1 MTLTKIVSVGLVGL
15 VSLNCLIP
23 VCTSPVSIDLDPS
36 SLKSIHSDHQR
47 YVITRR
53 RNDMDDPS
61 DGVLYILADD
71 PDLQTL
77 SYALNR
83 QHKVGYN
90 LDDELEHIEQLN
102 KDQLDEE
109 IKMLEKEKLLIEDL
123 EKEEPDQMPILSEKI
138 DLLMN
143 ETEPV
148 NGTTPHI
155 SVVSPI
161 KTVIGLFGEL
171 LGVVANKVGSIVSD
185 TIDLAKQVS
194 ESEPFN
200 SHMTNVTRSVNTLVE
215 ESAGLFNK
223 VVEIKYS
230 AGDKVISR
238 INTSIKIRNKQK
250 KKLDEEETLSEKVKQ
265 KADKLNRKKEKT
277 EKENDQ
283 KQKRN
288 KKTPKKEV
296 DQ

>member
-1 MTLTKIVSVGLVGL
+1 MNPTKIFSVGLVGL
-15 VSLNCLIP
+15 VSLNCIIP
-23 VCTSPVSIDLDPS
+23 VCTSPVSIDLDPYS
-36 SLKSIHSDHQR
+36 FKSINSDDQKFI
-47 YVITRR
+47 ITRR
-53 RNDMDDPS
+53 NLDVDDQS
-61 DGVLYILADD
+61 DGSIYIVADD

-77 SYALNR
+77 AWGLNR
-83 QHKVGYN
+83 HHKKGYN
-90 LDDELEHIEQLN
+90 LDDELEHIQQLN
-102 KDQLDEE
+102 KDQLNEE

-123 EKEEPDQMPILSEKI
+123 EKEEIDQMPILSQKI
-138 DLLMN
+138 DKLMN
-143 ETEPV
+143 ESDPG
-148 NGTTPHI
+148 NGTLPHI

-200 SHMTNVTRSVNTLVE
+200 QHMTNVTRSVNTLVE

-277 EKENDQ
+277 EKQNDKKQ
-283 KQKRN
+283 KQN
-288 KKTPKKEV
+288 NKTPKKEV